1 MKGNIMKK
9 ILLLATGGTIASRPT
24 ANGLTPRL
32 DPCGLLKYIPHI
44 KEICQLVTD
53 QLFSLD
59 SSDIRPCHWQQ
70 IARRIYRGFTQN
82 TSHIDGIVLCH
93 GTDTMAYTAAA
104 LFSMLPGLDRPV
116 ILTGSQLP
124 MEAPHTD
131 AVKNLEDAFQI
142 CASGLFPGVF
152 LVFDGEII
160 SGACAH
166 KMHTMDIH
174 GFTSI
179 NCPNAGTIKNR
190 VIHKNK
196 DFRPPLTVSG
206 DRIRLREALDPN
218 IFLLKLIPGMDGRI
232 LDHLRDLGYAGILIE
247 AFGAGGIP
255 CLDDSFLE
263 GIGRCVSHGVPVV
276 ITTQCSQ
283 GPADLSIYE
292 VGVRA
297 AMAGAI
303 CGQGMSTEMLTVR
316 LMCLLGQT
324 RDMDQIRR
332 SLTSI
337 SPLAI

>member
-1 MKGNIMKK
+1 MKK
-9 ILLLATGGTIASRPT
+9 ILLLTTGGTIASQPT
-24 ANGLTPRL
+24 GNGLTPRL
-32 DPCGLLKYIPHI
+32 GPDDLLRYIPHI
-44 KEICQLVTD
+44 KKICQLETD

-59 SSDIRPCHWQQ
+59 SSNIQPCHWQQ
-70 IARRIYRGFTQN
+70 MARRIYQEL
-82 TSHIDGIVLCH
+82 SHRSSRVDGIVLCH

-124 MEAPHTD
+124 LEASHTD
-131 AVKNLEDAFQI
+131 AVQNLEDALQI
-142 CASGLFPGVF
+142 CASGLFPGVS

-166 KMHTMDIH
+166 KSHTMDIH

-179 NCPNAGTIKNR
+179 NYPNAGTIKNG

-196 DFRPPLTVSG
+196 TFQPPWAVSG
-206 DRIRLREALDPN
+206 DRLRLKDRLEQK

-232 LDHLRDLGYAGILIE
+232 LDHLRELGLAGILIE

-255 CLDDSFLE
+255 CLDESFLD
-263 GIGRCVSHGVPVV
+263 GIERCTSHDIPVV

-283 GPADLSIYE
+283 GPANLGIYE
-292 VGVRA
+292 VGIKA

-303 CGQGMSTEMLTVR
+303 CGQGLSTEMLAVR
-316 LMCLLGQT
+316 LMWILGQT

-332 SLTSI
+332 SLI
-337 SPLAI
+337 PLSPLAI